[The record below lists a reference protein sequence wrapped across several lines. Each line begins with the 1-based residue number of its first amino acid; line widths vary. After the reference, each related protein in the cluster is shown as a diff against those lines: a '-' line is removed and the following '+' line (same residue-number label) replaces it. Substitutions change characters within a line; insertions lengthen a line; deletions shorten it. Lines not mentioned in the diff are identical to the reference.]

1 MCKPAIASCSSVHR
15 PLRPQGKR
23 SFIAFRTKGVHQDSM
38 KNYFRHTCFLFSF
51 FLHFGGTFFGQDS
64 IFVASILVLVGP
76 LIFPALLFTTSN
88 DCYVYTQHWKV
99 KARLGNALTSKSQGK
114 LDHHIKVTTLIS
126 FAIMSFPCL
135 TCCLSLRLPFLWLKV
150 RRDCNLVSLLIEVL
164 LFILLSI
171 TFTSNCN
178 EIAKRFLNR
187 GVNSHLSWMYKN
199 QMSRHLGLLQHM
211 L

>member
-23 SFIAFRTKGVHQDSM
+23 SFIAFRTKGVPRLHEKLLSAHM
-38 KNYFRHTCFLFSF
+38 LSLFF
-51 FLHFGGTFFGQDS
+51 FSSLWRDFFGQDS

-135 TCCLSLRLPFLWLKV
+135 TCCLSLRLPFLWLTKSV
-150 RRDCNLVSLLIEVL
+150 GTAIWSP
-164 LFILLSI
+164 F
-171 TFTSNCN
+171 
-178 EIAKRFLNR
+178 
-187 GVNSHLSWMYKN
+187 W
-199 QMSRHLGLLQHM
+199 
-211 L
+211 